1 MIRYHQNTYNKLE
14 KSIMISDKHVQEQY
28 KKTRIASVLIQTKKI
43 CSNLIKKFCSYSM

>member
-28 KKTRIASVLIQTKKI
+28 KKTPHCLSFD
-43 CSNLIKKFCSYSM
+43 SNQKNMLKFD